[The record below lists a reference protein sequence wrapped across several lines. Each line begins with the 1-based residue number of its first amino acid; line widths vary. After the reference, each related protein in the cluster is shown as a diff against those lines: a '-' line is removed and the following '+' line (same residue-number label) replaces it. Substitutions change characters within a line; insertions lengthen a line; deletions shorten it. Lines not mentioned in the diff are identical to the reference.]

1 MMEQECVNVSKTN
14 GKDLLRQPFLNKGT
28 AFTLEERAELGLD
41 GLLPTAV
48 RTLEEQSEIVYAQ
61 LGQLD
66 DAYSK
71 QKHLMG
77 IYDQNRVL
85 FYHVIGK
92 HVTELLPVIYTPT
105 IADTVMNYS
114 RDYQLPQ
121 DAVYLDVNRPEAIR
135 EALLNGSK
143 DMAEI
148 KMMVITDGEGVLGI
162 GDWGIQG
169 IAISIGKLAV
179 YTVAS
184 GLDPQQVLPI
194 AIDAGT
200 NNEQL
205 LEDPFYL
212 GNKHKRVTG
221 EAYYPFIEKFV
232 EEASALFPDVLFHW
246 EDFGRD
252 NAANILEQ
260 YRDKICT
267 FNDDIQ
273 GTGVMMSAAMDSVV
287 RITDKPITEHK
298 VLVFGGGTAGV
309 GVSDQILLEMTLQ
322 GADSEEARKQFYMV
336 DRYGLVTDDM
346 ADLTPGQQKYA
357 RSAAE
362 FSAPL
367 ADLADIIDA
376 VKPTVLI
383 GTSGQAG
390 AFTEEV
396 VRKMA
401 AYNERPAI
409 MPISNPTRLCEAKAS
424 DVIAW
429 SEGRALVVTGSPSD
443 PIAYNGVDYKIGQ
456 ANNALLYPGL
466 GFGIV
471 IAKAKTVT
479 DRMLSAA
486 AHGITSLQNLDEAG
500 AAILPPVSQ
509 LREASKLVAAAVIQA
524 AIEDGVNGVEI
535 NDPMAAVEDAI
546 WKAEY

>member
-1 MMEQECVNVSKTN
+1 VSKTN

>member
-1 MMEQECVNVSKTN
+1 MSKIN
-14 GKDLLRQPFLNKGT
+14 GKDLLGQPFLNKGT
-28 AFTLEERAELGLD
+28 AFTLEERATLGLE

-48 RTLEEQSEIVYAQ
+48 RTLEEQGEIVYAQ
-61 LGQLD
+61 LGQLT

-71 QKHLMG
+71 QKHLMN
-77 IYDQNRVL
+77 IYAQNRVL

-114 RDYQLPQ
+114 RDYQIPQ

-135 EALLNGSK
+135 SALLNGSK
-143 DMAEI
+143 GMDEEI

-169 IAISIGKLAV
+169 IAISVGKLAV

-184 GLDPQQVLPI
+184 GLNPQQVLPI
-194 AIDAGT
+194 VIDAGT
-200 NNEQL
+200 NNEEL

-221 EAYYPFIEKFV
+221 EAYYPFIETFV

-298 VLVFGGGTAGV
+298 ILVFGGGTAGV
-309 GVSDQILLEMTLQ
+309 GVSDQILMEMLLQ

-336 DRYGLVTDDM
+336 DRYGLVTDNM

-357 RSAAE
+357 RTADE
-362 FSAPL
+362 FPTQL
-367 ADLADIIDA
+367 TDLAEIIDA

-390 AFTEEV
+390 AFTQAV
-396 VRKMA
+396 VEKMA

-443 PIAYNGVDYKIGQ
+443 PIAYNGVNYKIGQ

-486 AHGITSLQNLDEAG
+486 AHGITSLQNLEEAG

-535 NDPMAAVEDAI
+535 TDPMEAVEAAI

>member
-1 MMEQECVNVSKTN
+1 MSKTN

>member
-1 MMEQECVNVSKTN
+1 MSKTN

-169 IAISIGKLAV
+169 VAISIGKLAV

-184 GLDPQQVLPI
+184 GLNPQQVLPI
-194 AIDAGT
+194 VIDAGT

-221 EAYYPFIEKFV
+221 EAYYPFIETFV